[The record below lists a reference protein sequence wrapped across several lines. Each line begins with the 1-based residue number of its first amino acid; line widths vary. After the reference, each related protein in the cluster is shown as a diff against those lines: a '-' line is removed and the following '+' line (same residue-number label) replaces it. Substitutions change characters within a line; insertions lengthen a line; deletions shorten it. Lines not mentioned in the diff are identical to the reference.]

1 MNFVWIYIIKLDSSF
16 ILVNVFLQVISDW
29 SSFKRQHKLNIYM
42 HKYHRFFHVH
52 LILLLIKYP
61 DFY

>member
-29 SSFKRQHKLNIYM
+29 SSFKRQHKLNIYA
-42 HKYHRFFHVH
+42 
-52 LILLLIKYP
+52 
-61 DFY
+61 